1 MRDFD
6 HWFAEQGK
14 AEILEIEEWPSDVR
28 QLGDGLFEVECC
40 CCHERVVMLCDI
52 SEHVEGEYYCG
63 GSPRCCP

>member
-14 AEILEIEEWPSDVR
+14 SDVIEQELPYDVFDCR
-28 QLGDGLFEVECC
+28 DGTYQVECC
-40 CCHERVVMLCDI
+40 CCHAIVEMLCDI
-52 SEHVEGEYYCG
+52 SEHVEGKYYCG